1 MLKGHTKIEL
11 MRDGKLVHSQEHDN
25 AITPWMVNFLNKG
38 DYFHSAA
45 KTKLFPLSQWF
56 AGCLLTDEQN
66 DASTSMI
73 AHNSNVIA
81 QAGNDAYTGIN
92 LRRGSY
98 NSNESHAIVDQD
110 GRYKGFQY
118 TWDWTTSQG
127 NGTIRSVCLT
137 RPVFG
142 KTDIAND
149 RSLSETSWVITE
161 NMSGVLDSEMTL
173 ILSQMSYLDLVNE
186 RGYLVG
192 YSNGV
197 ITVREF
203 FVNNPR
209 YHLNG
214 NSLDIINELLPHEI
228 EYTLSGDAATISVS
242 FEGNNI
248 HIFTRT
254 NTSTGSNYRGVLY
267 EVVISMTNW
276 SVTAERSFTYVDAL
290 PSPYALNNECR
301 TNICPI
307 VNGYVYVLA
316 RTSSTVVI
324 IKQNLTNAADVDY
337 LTHPVFA
344 NEGVSASNIQSYNGP
359 AVILP
364 NGDFI
369 KANGSFTNNQLN
381 LYFHNGTFYSCRATY
396 PDDDVYVWSKNIL
409 PTVGGFICLLPG
421 DQGRTSTRYSLLT
434 CYPYVSTVNNLSS
447 EVTKTADLTMKLTYT
462 ITEVEPE

>member
-11 MRDGKLVHSQEHDN
+11 MRDGKVVHSQEHDN
-25 AITPWMVNFLNKG
+25 TITPWMADFLNKG

-45 KTKLFPLSQWF
+45 RGKLFPLSQWF

-98 NSNESHAIVDQD
+98 NSNESHFIIDQD

-118 TWDWTTSQG
+118 VWDWTTSQG

-137 RPVFG
+137 RPVLG

-149 RSLSETSWVITE
+149 RSVSETSWVITE
-161 NMSGVLDSEMTL
+161 NMSGILDNEMTY
-173 ILSQMSYLDLVNE
+173 ILSQMSYLDLANE
-186 RGYLVG
+186 RGYLVE
-192 YSNGV
+192 YSSGV

-203 FVNNPR
+203 FINNPR

-228 EYTLSGDAATISVS
+228 EYTLSGDVATRSVS

-254 NTSTGSNYRGVLY
+254 NTSTSSTYSGVLN

-276 SVTAERSFTYVDAL
+276 SVTAERSFTYTDAL
-290 PSPYALNNECR
+290 PSTYAESNEFR

-316 RTSSTVVI
+316 RTGSTVVI

-337 LTHPVFA
+337 LTHPIFA
-344 NEGVSASNIQSYNGP
+344 NEGASAGDIQSYNGP

-369 KANGSFTNNQLN
+369 KCTSYFTGNQLN
-381 LYFHNGTFYSCRATY
+381 LYFHNGTFYSCRGTY
-396 PDDDVYVWSKNIL
+396 PGDEYWNWSRNIL
-409 PTVGGFICLLPG
+409 PVVGGFICLLPG
-421 DQGRTSTRYSLLT
+421 NSSQTRYSLLT

-447 EVTKTADLTMKLTYT
+447 AVTKTADLTMKLTYT
-462 ITEVEPE
+462 ITEVEP